1 MDEEYIKIPLK
12 IIKGNDSF
20 KNRKNIRFIVKSKYN
35 YLTEDYKLLSDI
47 WFSKAE
53 SYFKNGYSIVKK
65 TDFQTNI
72 LDENG
77 NFMLDEWYYDIERIY
92 YSKNLFLI
100 TKQIKETKEVKF
112 RIFSIEKGFLF
123 GEEWHDDFKNIT
135 NNYFYFCDFLNGKT
149 NKLVYSFKTGLLSSE
164 SFENVKFLF
173 FDESFLVS
181 KKINNKI
188 SYNILKTDGNF
199 ALNNWSLIEP
209 IIKQNYYIY
218 NTIKD
223 EHLYFI
229 SNENGDV
236 VNSFLLNKEIIDISD
251 LFKIINK
258 KYNNGMF

>member
-135 NNYFYFCDFLNGKT
+135 NNYFY
-149 NKLVYSFKTGLLSSE
+149 
-164 SFENVKFLF
+164 
-173 FDESFLVS
+173 
-181 KKINNKI
+181 
-188 SYNILKTDGNF
+188 
-199 ALNNWSLIEP
+199 
-209 IIKQNYYIY
+209 
-218 NTIKD
+218 
-223 EHLYFI
+223 
-229 SNENGDV
+229 
-236 VNSFLLNKEIIDISD
+236 
-251 LFKIINK
+251 
-258 KYNNGMF
+258 